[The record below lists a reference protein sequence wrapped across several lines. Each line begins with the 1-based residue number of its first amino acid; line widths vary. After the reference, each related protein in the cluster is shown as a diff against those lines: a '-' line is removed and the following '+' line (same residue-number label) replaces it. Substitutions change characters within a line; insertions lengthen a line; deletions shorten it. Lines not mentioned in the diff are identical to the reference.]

1 MYGTPIRTKA
11 RTGIL
16 LYLALIAAFALPG
29 ALIAVFAKSSD
40 TPVETRYAVCTTL
53 GTEYVPQ
60 NQIGSELD
68 TGDAY
73 HYGPCRPSNEPST
86 TTEAVS

>member
-1 MYGTPIRTKA
+1 MYGTPIRTKT

-29 ALIAVFAKSSD
+29 ALIAVFSSGSD
-40 TPVETRYAVCTTL
+40 IPTETRYAVCTAF

-60 NQIGSELD
+60 SHVGSELED
-68 TGDAY
+68 DAY
-73 HYGPCRPSNEPST
+73 HYGPCHPSSEPST

>member
-1 MYGTPIRTKA
+1 MYDTPIRTKA

-40 TPVETRYAVCTTL
+40 TPVETRYAVCTAF

-60 NQIGSELD
+60 NQVGSELED
-68 TGDAY
+68 DAY
-73 HYGPCRPSNEPST
+73 HYGPCHPRSEPST
-86 TTEAVS
+86 KTEAVS